1 MYMYMICIQTLKILD
16 SADAKR
22 GVRTSPS
29 EVNKYRARR
38 PKYKLSGAATLKF
51 SAVNIK
57 IRRAIEYVYKGLA

>member
-1 MYMYMICIQTLKILD
+1 MICIQTLKILD

-38 PKYKLSGAATLKF
+38 LKYKLSGAATLKF

-57 IRRAIEYVYKGLA
+57 IRRAI